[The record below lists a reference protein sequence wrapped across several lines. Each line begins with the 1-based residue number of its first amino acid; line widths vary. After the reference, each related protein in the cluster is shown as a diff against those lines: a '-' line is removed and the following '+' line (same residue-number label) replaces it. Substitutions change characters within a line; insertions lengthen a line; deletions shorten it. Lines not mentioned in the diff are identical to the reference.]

1 VFFGIMKSSSSVSR
15 KEDDFLIMKSK
26 KIPVINIIYA
36 EITNCLAVEVH
47 ESNKVTWNQWAE
59 EGFHHHPINV
69 NAQCSLFS
77 WRDIIFIK
85 L

>member
-47 ESNKVTWNQWAE
+47 ESNKVT
-59 EGFHHHPINV
+59 
-69 NAQCSLFS
+69 
-77 WRDIIFIK
+77 
-85 L
+85 